1 MRAEVLVHAMY
12 KDYNF
17 SLCGRSSLNHHQ
29 HGVSSPGF
37 TQASLTNLNAAICPP
52 PPVECP
58 EQGDRMSRGLIASP
72 SSCLH
77 QPVSIVSIS
86 LRRLLSRNLSM
97 DVSSL
102 HIMSGCLRGLL
113 VGIGYLLS
121 SSSSS
126 SSRTPS
132 LVILRIGTAAG
143 ALVGSYPGLRGRRP
157 GQSEAP

>member
-1 MRAEVLVHAMY
+1 MRPQVLVHAMY
-12 KDYNF
+12 KDYKF
-17 SLCGRSSLNHHQ
+17 SLCVRSSLNHAQ
-29 HGVSSPGF
+29 RGVSSLGF
-37 TQASLTNLNAAICPP
+37 IQDSVTIWSASICPR
-52 PPVECP
+52 PVHCP
-58 EQGDRMSRGLIASP
+58 DQGDRMRRGLIASP

-77 QPVSIVSIS
+77 QPVGIVSIS
-86 LRRLLSRNLSM
+86 LRSALFRNLSM

-157 GQSEAP
+157 GQSKAP